1 MIFSSKLI
9 EDAVQQFAKLPGIG
23 KKTALRMVLQ
33 LLKMDKDNVDA
44 FTDAIGRMRH
54 EIQFCK
60 TCHNVSDGELCTI
73 CANRGRNRSQVC
85 IVENIRDVI
94 AIESTQQYN
103 GLYHLLGGILSPL
116 DGIGPE
122 QLNIPTLQERVKND
136 GVEELIM
143 ALSPTIEGDTTVY
156 YIAKQLRDYPVR
168 ITTIARGIAFGGE
181 LEYADEMTLARSI
194 AKRLPIE
201 NYVSITIKDND

>member
-1 MIFSSKLI
+1 MVFSSKLI
-9 EDAVQQFAKLPGIG
+9 EDAVGAFSKLPGIG
-23 KKTALRMVLQ
+23 RKTALRMVLH
-33 LLKMDKDNVDA
+33 LLKMDKEDVA
-44 FTDAIGRMRH
+44 GFTNALSDMR
-54 EIQFCK
+54 EQIQHC
-60 TCHNVSDGELCTI
+60 TICHNVSDTEICAI
-73 CANRGRNRSQVC
+73 CANHSRNRTQVC
-85 IVENIRDVI
+85 VVESIRDVI

-103 GLYHLLGGILSPL
+103 GLYHVLGGILSPL

-122 QLNIPTLQERVKND
+122 QLHIRPLQQRVAEQ

-156 YIAKQLRDYPVR
+156 YISQQLKNLPVK

-194 AKRLPIE
+194 AKRLPVE
-201 NYVSITIKDND
+201 SYVSTR